1 MAQINNANPLA
12 KHFRQPALY
21 IKLTSEGKFW
31 KEGSLEL
38 PVTGE
43 LPVYPMT
50 TRDEITLRTPDAL
63 ISGTS
68 VVDVIQSCCPSIKN
82 AWDMPSVDVD
92 TTLIAIRIASY
103 GPTMAIGS
111 TCPQCGTEH
120 DYDVDLTA
128 TLGSVSMPDYSKTV
142 ELPDGL
148 SVSLKPLTYAQISK
162 SGNTVFEEEKL
173 IQTLADPDLDS
184 EVRKA
189 KYTEHISKMVELN
202 IETITN
208 CTAAITTEDGDVVS
222 DTKFI
227 REYYTNSE
235 STVLRTIQQTIEEL
249 SKAISIKPVDVV
261 CTECSNEFKLAIDFD
276 YASFFARGF

>member
-1 MAQINNANPLA
+1 MDQINNVNPLA

-63 ISGTS
+63 INGTS
-68 VVDVIQSCCPSIKN
+68 VVNVIQSCCPGIKN
-82 AWDMPSVDVD
+82 AWEMPSVDVD

-111 TCPQCGTEH
+111 TCPNCGTEH
-120 DYDVDLTA
+120 DYDVDLTSV
-128 TLGSVSMPDYSKTV
+128 LGSVSMPDYTKIV

-148 SVSLKPLTYAQISK
+148 SIRLRPLTYAQISK
-162 SGNTVFEEEKL
+162 SGSIVFEEEKL
-173 IQTLADPDLDS
+173 IQTLADPDLDAD
-184 EVRKA
+184 VKKI
-189 KYTEHISKMVELN
+189 KYNEHVNTMVELN
-202 IETITN
+202 IDTMAS
-208 CTAAITTEDGDVVS
+208 CTASITTKEGNVVTDS
-222 DTKFI
+222 KFI
-227 REYYTNSE
+227 KEYYSNSE
-235 STVLRTIQQTIEEL
+235 STVLRRIQETIDEFAK
-249 SKAISIKPVDVV
+249 SISIKPIDVK
-261 CTECSNEFKLAIDFD
+261 CTECETDFSLAIDFD

>member
-1 MAQINNANPLA
+1 MAQINNANPLV

-82 AWDMPSVDVD
+82 AWEMPSVDVD

-111 TCPQCGTEH
+111 TCPKCGTEH
-120 DYDVDLTA
+120 DYDVELTSV
-128 TLGSVSMPDYSKTV
+128 LGSVSMPDYSKTV

-148 SVSLKPLTYAQISK
+148 SIRLRPLTYAQISK

-173 IQTLADPDLDS
+173 IQTLADPDLDP
-184 EVRKA
+184 EVRKV
-189 KYTEHISKMVELN
+189 KYNEHISTMVDLN
-202 IETITN
+202 IETIAN
-208 CTAAITTEDGDVVS
+208 CTASITTEEGDVVA
-222 DTKFI
+222 DAKFI
-227 REYYTNSE
+227 REYYANSE
-235 STVLRTIQQTIEEL
+235 STVIRKVQETIEEFA
-249 SKAISIKPVDVV
+249 KAITIRPVDVV
-261 CTECSNEFKLAIDFD
+261 CTECEHEFKLAIDFD

>member
-1 MAQINNANPLA
+1 
-12 KHFRQPALY
+12 
-21 IKLTSEGKFW
+21 
-31 KEGSLEL
+31 
-38 PVTGE
+38 
-43 LPVYPMT
+43 
-50 TRDEITLRTPDAL
+50 
-63 ISGTS
+63 
-68 VVDVIQSCCPSIKN
+68 
-82 AWDMPSVDVD
+82 MPSVDVD

-111 TCPQCGTEH
+111 TCPKCGTEH

-173 IQTLADPDLDS
+173 IQTLADPDLDA
-184 EVRKA
+184 EVRKV

-208 CTAAITTEDGDVVS
+208 CTAAITTEDGNVVT

-249 SKAISIKPVDVV
+249 AKAISIKPVDVV